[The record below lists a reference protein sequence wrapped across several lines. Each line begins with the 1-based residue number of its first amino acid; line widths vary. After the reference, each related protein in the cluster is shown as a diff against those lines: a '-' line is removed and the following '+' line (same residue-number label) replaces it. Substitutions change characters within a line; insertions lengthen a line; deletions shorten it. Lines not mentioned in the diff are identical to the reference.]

1 MSLYYRGDV
10 PDTYT
15 LYSFNEQFSLIV
27 LPGFGNVC
35 GNAIVNHMH
44 VAKIAF
50 TGSTAVGKK
59 IAAAAAQS
67 NLKRVSLEL
76 GGKSPVIIL
85 PDMDIKTAAS
95 GAFFAITFNAG
106 KHKLIASYLINIIA
120 VSLTVTIQPVV
131 TCSCLVFC
139 FRLCNAL

>member
-1 MSLYYRGDV
+1 MNL
-10 PDTYT
+10 TYT
-15 LYSFNEQFSLIV
+15 LYYFNEQFSLIV
-27 LPGFGNVC
+27 LPGFGNAC
-35 GNAIVNHMH
+35 GNAIVNHMN

-59 IAAAAAQS
+59 IAATAAQS

-106 KHKLIASYLINIIA
+106 KHKLVASFLSNVIA
-120 VSLTVTIQPVV
+120 VSLTVTIQRIV
-131 TCSCLVFC
+131 TSSCLAFC
-139 FRLCNAL
+139 FVVCNAMQC